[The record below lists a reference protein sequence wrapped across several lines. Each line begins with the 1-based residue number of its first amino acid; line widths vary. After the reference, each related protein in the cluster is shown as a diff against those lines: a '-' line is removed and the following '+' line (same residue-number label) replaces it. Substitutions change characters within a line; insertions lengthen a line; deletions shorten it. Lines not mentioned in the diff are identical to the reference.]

1 MSKIASAGLLS
12 DIDCAQIIN
21 AVTKMIN
28 FDDAIFQFVQ
38 KKLREMAIEEKEKI
52 SVIPILPTNE
62 YDETASLR
70 VKQLN
75 VLQAT
80 TKSAGEPG

>member
-1 MSKIASAGLLS
+1 
-12 DIDCAQIIN
+12 
-21 AVTKMIN
+21 
-28 FDDAIFQFVQ
+28 
-38 KKLREMAIEEKEKI
+38 MALEEKEKI